1 MACKIVR
8 PQKFVAQHY
17 EVNQKSNSFNFIYI
31 IDDTRKK
38 YNYIA
43 LSVTS
48 TSCFYW
54 IHILIHMPHGRV
66 NDWNEHECKPKNVW
80 FHL

>member
-17 EVNQKSNSFNFIYI
+17 EVNQKSNSFSFIYI

-38 YNYIA
+38 YNHIA

-48 TSCFYW
+48 TSCFY
-54 IHILIHMPHGRV
+54 
-66 NDWNEHECKPKNVW
+66 
-80 FHL
+80 